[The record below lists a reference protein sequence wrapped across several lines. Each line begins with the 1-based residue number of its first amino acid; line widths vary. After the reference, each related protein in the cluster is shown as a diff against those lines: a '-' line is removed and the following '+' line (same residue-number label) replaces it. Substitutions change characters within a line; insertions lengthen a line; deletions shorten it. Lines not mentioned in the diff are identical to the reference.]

1 MVSGNQNGGTQGPVS
16 GPAVW
21 VNIQTEKDFD
31 QYKGKLA
38 GKIVFLGEM
47 RPVPVPDKPF
57 FTRYTDKELE
67 DMANDAGTGGRGGP
81 NSPEYQAR
89 LKAYMQRM
97 ALADKIP
104 QFLADEKALAVIR
117 PAAIARMAAARASS
131 STTTARRWGASL
143 IPATARSRFR

>member
-1 MVSGNQNGGTQGPVS
+1 MGPVS
-16 GPAVW
+16 GPAIW

-47 RPVPVPDKPF
+47 REVPVPDKPF
-57 FTRYTDKELE
+57 FHALHGQRAGRYGE
-67 DMANDAGTGGRGGP
+67 RRRHRRSRGP

-89 LKAYMQRM
+89 MKAYMQRM

-117 PAAIARMAAARASS
+117 PGAR
-131 STTTARRWGASL
+131 
-143 IPATARSRFR
+143 